1 MAKSETE
8 APGPQDINKADVET
22 SEVTENLS
30 KPARGKDKAAAFLES
45 NQRIALTPAEDKA
58 VLRKI
63 DAVILPI
70 LLSVYF
76 LQSLDKTTLSYASVF
91 GLIEDA
97 NLDPQS
103 QQYSWLGSIVYI
115 AQLVMQPTVAVLLV
129 KLPIGKFTGV
139 MVFTWGCILC
149 GMAGATNFGGL
160 LATRFLLGAFEAAVG
175 KQNPALVHANLLTT
189 TAPAFIAVVQMWYKR
204 GEQTNRNAAWY
215 AMLGVVN
222 ILGSLLTYGLGHIQ
236 SDRLHSYQIIFLFC
250 GLVTVV
256 TSVFVY
262 IFMPDSPME
271 AKFLNDHEKLV
282 AVERLRMNQM
292 GVASRVWKWD
302 HVMEAFLDPKTWF
315 WFSMLTAV
323 SIPSGGITTFGPL
336 IIQGFGFSKFQTIL
350 FNMPFGLVQIIATCG
365 GAWLATRWKKK
376 GPVLV
381 MLCIPPVIGIIILM
395 VVGREKKHQAV
406 LLVGYYL
413 TSFYPGISPLIYSWS
428 GQNTGGD
435 TKRKVTTSILFV
447 GASAGNIIGPHLFK
461 PSEKPLYSRGLRINL
476 GLFVAIIVMVVLA
489 MAWIKI
495 LNRKHAALRESMGK
509 SAVVVDLSMETDKQ
523 EDEEHT
529 EDAHDSRIGDKAFDD
544 MTDLKNEDFI
554 YVY

>member
-1 MAKSETE
+1 MTNADLSS
-8 APGPQDINKADVET
+8 ADIRKNEVET
-22 SEVTENLS
+22 VESIH
-30 KPARGKDKAAAFLES
+30 KPTLDTRGKDKAAELLAS
-45 NQRIALTPAEDKA
+45 NERIIVTAEENRR

-63 DAVILPI
+63 DLIILPI

-97 NLDPQS
+97 KLNPNSD
-103 QQYSWLGSIVYI
+103 QYSWLGSIVYI
-115 AQLVMQPTVAVLLV
+115 AQLVMQPLVAYFLV
-129 KLPIGKFTGV
+129 KFPIGKFVGI
-139 MVFTWGCILC
+139 MVLTWGAILC
-149 GMAGATNFGGL
+149 GMAGATNFKGL
-160 LATRFLLGAFEAAVG
+160 MATRFLLGAFEAAV
-175 KQNPALVHANLLTT
+175 
-189 TAPAFIAVVQMWYKR
+189 APAFIAVVQMWYKR
-204 GEQTNRNAAWY
+204 SEQTNRNAAWY
-215 AMLGVVN
+215 SMLGIVN
-222 ILGSLLTYGLGHIQ
+222 ILGSLLSYGLGKID

-250 GLVTVV
+250 GLLSVVVSTV
-256 TSVFVY
+256 VY

-292 GVASRVWKWD
+292 GVASRVWKWE
-302 HVMEAFLDPKTWF
+302 HVREALMDVKTWL

-336 IIQGFGFSKFQTIL
+336 IIKSFGFNKFQTIL
-350 FNMPFGLVQIIATCG
+350 FNMPFGVVQIVATLG
-365 GAWLATRWKKK
+365 GAWLATKYKKK

-381 MLCIPPVIGIIILM
+381 GLCIPPIIGIIILM
-395 VVGREKKHQAV
+395 VVGREKKHRAV

-435 TKRKVTTSILFV
+435 TKRKVTTSLLFV

-461 PSEKPLYSRGLRINL
+461 PSEKPYYHRGLRANL
-476 GLFVAIIVMVVLA
+476 ALFCAIVVLVLLA
-489 MAWIKI
+489 MAWIKV
-495 LNRKHAALRESMGK
+495 LNRKHAATREAMGK
-509 SAVVVDLSMETDKQ
+509 SANIVDLSMEAGRDSDDM
-523 EDEEHT
+523 EAT
-529 EDAHDSRIGDKAFDD
+529 ENVQAEGVGDKAFDD
-544 MTDLKNEDFI
+544 VTDLKNEDFI

>member
-1 MAKSETE
+1 MSKHDEVAS
-8 APGPQDINKADVET
+8 APQEIGKADVET
-22 SEVTENLS
+22 VESIH
-30 KPARGKDKAAAFLES
+30 KPSQNIRGKDKAAELLES
-45 NQRIALTPAEDKA
+45 SERIIVSSEENKR

-63 DAVILPI
+63 DLIILPI

-97 NLDPQS
+97 KLNPNSD
-103 QQYSWLGSIVYI
+103 QYSWLGSIVYI
-115 AQLVMQPTVAVLLV
+115 AQLVMQPIVAVLLV
-129 KLPIGKFTGV
+129 KFPIGKFTGI

-149 GMAGATNFGGL
+149 GMAGTTSFAGL
-160 LATRFLLGAFEAAVG
+160 MATRFLLGAFEAAV
-175 KQNPALVHANLLTT
+175 
-189 TAPAFIAVVQMWYKR
+189 APAFIAVVQMWYKR
-204 GEQTNRNAAWY
+204 SEQTNRNAAWY
-215 AMLGVVN
+215 SMLGIVN
-222 ILGSLLTYGLGHIQ
+222 ILGSLLSYGLGHIQ

-250 GLVTVV
+250 GLLTVV
-256 TSVFVY
+256 VSIAVY

-271 AKFLNDHEKLV
+271 AKFLNQHEKLV

-302 HVMEAFLDPKTWF
+302 HVLEAFLDVKTWI

-336 IIQGFGFSKFQTIL
+336 IIQSFGFTKFQTIL
-350 FNMPFGLVQIIATCG
+350 FNMPFGAVQIIATLG
-365 GAWLATRWKKK
+365 GAWLATRLKKK
-376 GPVLV
+376 SPVLI
-381 MLCIPPVIGIIILM
+381 MLCIPPIIGIIILM
-395 VVGREKKHQAV
+395 VVGREKKHRGV
-406 LLVGYYL
+406 LLLGYYL

-461 PSEKPLYSRGLRINL
+461 PSEKPYYRRGLRSNL
-476 GLFVAIIVMVVLA
+476 ALFVAIIVLVILGVL
-489 MAWIKI
+489 WIGVM
-495 LNRKHAALRESMGK
+495 NRKHASVRESMGK
-509 SAVVVDLSMETDKQ
+509 SANIVDLSMETGAQSDP
-523 EDEEHT
+523 EEAENAQAT
-529 EDAHDSRIGDKAFDD
+529 GVGDKAFDD
-544 MTDLKNEDFI
+544 VTDMKNEDFI